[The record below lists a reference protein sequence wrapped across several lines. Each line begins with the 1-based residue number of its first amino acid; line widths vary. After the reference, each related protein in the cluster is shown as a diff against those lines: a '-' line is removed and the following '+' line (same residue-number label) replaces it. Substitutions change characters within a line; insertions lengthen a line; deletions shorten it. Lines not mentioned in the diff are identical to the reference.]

1 MFEFALKFY
10 RRYLGFAKDM
20 EDVIGMSL
28 GANRVAISYFNC
40 GQTEKSI
47 MFHNENLKLSNNDN
61 CFVGFYNIGI
71 CYRRLNKLEEAL

>member
-1 MFEFALKFY
+1 
-10 RRYLGFAKDM
+10 M